1 MKDRECVKKRKIIK
15 RFMIYSEIFT
25 ESNLNDLSLDELESL
40 QKTTLIE
47 LLIKNKFKTR
57 NNKNKS

>member
-1 MKDRECVKKRKIIK
+1 
-15 RFMIYSEIFT
+15 MIYSEIFT